1 MKREALPPVSAF
13 PARRRRASL
22 RRLRRP
28 TGCSQVG
35 PCELRS
41 RRSRPPASCHG
52 PPTRRV
58 EDRFPAPPMLGGID
72 LKCSFLS
79 GCQRRQ
85 WFARKTT
92 GAHLCRGI
100 RLLFPLRDQ
109 APEFHSVALRQA
121 RLRVAV
127 STAARRFHSGELR
140 GLLLGTGYHAAL
152 PRQPAKLGGPL
163 MAACHVSSMT
173 KPNGAA
179 LRATIA
185 TCMVSADELSDTS

>member
-13 PARRRRASL
+13 PARRRRESL

-35 PCELRS
+35 PCELRT
-41 RRSRPPASCHG
+41 RRSRPPSSCHG
-52 PPTRRV
+52 PPIRRV

-85 WFARKTT
+85 WFARETA

-121 RLRVAV
+121 SPSSCCVYRRTPLPFWR
-127 STAARRFHSGELR
+127 AARPAARNWISRGPPAPTGETWGTPHGGMPCLIDDEAER
-140 GLLLGTGYHAAL
+140 GG
-152 PRQPAKLGGPL
+152 
-163 MAACHVSSMT
+163 S
-173 KPNGAA
+173 
-179 LRATIA
+179 RATIA